1 MRTFH
6 AAHQAMARAILTC
19 PGIIIHSPVRPGAQC
34 LYWHEIG
41 EYYFASDT
49 SKPGLQYITAPQVA
63 LRATNALVGCH
74 YFTVAAP
81 ISIMHDRVQIR
92 TIDIS
97 DTEAVYRT
105 I

>member
-49 SKPGLQYITAPQVA
+49 RKPGLQYITAPQVA
-63 LRATNALVGCH
+63 LRAWNGLVGWR
-74 YFTVAAP
+74 YFEVAP
-81 ISIMHDRVQIR
+81 PFSIKQATEQGR
-92 TIDIS
+92 TIKIW
-97 DTEAVYRT
+97 
-105 I
+105 